1 MPTDGPARVGT
12 EHALISLTHQREA
25 TTCGWHQA
33 LCQIISQA
41 RKEHPDARCSRISRL
56 QGYTGEAGGVDLHHA
71 VIVSFKLK
79 GLWYRGLIRMHI
91 QRPGPRP
98 ELSRGIIPQAL
109 LHALQDVPQ
118 LHRCRQHC
126 HIASTAGILEQ
137 NTHASVQQYLGCA
150 VQREAASTIAE
161 IVARGYGRL

>member
-1 MPTDGPARVGT
+1 MDGIRLCART
-12 EHALISLTHQREA
+12 FNRHARSTLMQGVAGSA
-25 TTCGWHQA
+25 G
-33 LCQIISQA
+33 
-41 RKEHPDARCSRISRL
+41 RKDTLGR
-56 QGYTGEAGGVDLHHA
+56 QGGVDLHHA

-98 ELSRGIIPQAL
+98 ELSRGVIPQAL

-137 NTHASVQQYLGCA
+137 NTHASVQRYLGCA

-161 IVARGYGRL
+161 VIARGYGRL